1 MQRRGRVLAVTGAA
15 AIAAAGIASALPGAG
30 TAWDQPVQLQQAN
43 VRVRGAAEDDRLG
56 WSVAGVGDVNGDR
69 RLDVAVGAPFSA
81 NNERASSGSA
91 HVLYGP
97 FASAADLDVGAPGVR
112 GFRIDGAAEGD
123 FASGSIAAADVNGDR
138 RSDLLIGSPETDN
151 LEREQS
157 GSVYVVFGGARSG
170 QLDLATLTAGFR
182 IDGAE
187 TGDQTGWSVGRAGDV
202 NGDGRADMVVGAP
215 LADSNDRIE
224 SGSAFVV
231 LGKGSADGIDLSF
244 SPSVRLRLD
253 GADTRERA
261 GWSVAGAG
269 DVNGDKRP
277 DVVVGAPWA
286 NPNGRF
292 FAGSAYVVFGQ
303 AASTTIDLAAPGGS
317 GFRIDGPTD
326 GDIVFGGVGWSVS
339 GAGDVNGD
347 GRADV
352 IVGFPFYDAGQ
363 REDSGAAFVVFGKET
378 PAPVD
383 LASLGNRGFRIDG
396 ARAGDLAG
404 ASVAALGDVNFDG
417 RADLLVGAEQA
428 DNNGRE
434 DSGSVYIVYGK
445 KDARAVDL
453 RALGSAGAR
462 MDGEVADDLAGWS
475 VAPAGDVN
483 GDKRPDVLVGAHAS
497 DGNGRNQSGAAYLL
511 FAPDQRPPRLAVKAR
526 SPQRVLAQKGV
537 TLRASCDESCSM
549 RATGAISVAKPRVR
563 LPLLAAEA
571 RLSRAGQKVLKL
583 ALSTPARAR
592 LAEVLKGSRQVQA
605 TVTLRALDVDR
616 NTSIATAKVVV
627 RR

>member
-1 MQRRGRVLAVTGAA
+1 MTGGRTCS
-15 AIAAAGIASALPGAG
+15 SAL
-30 TAWDQPVQLQQAN
+30 
-43 VRVRGAAEDDRLG
+43 
-56 WSVAGVGDVNGDR
+56 
-69 RLDVAVGAPFSA
+69 
-81 NNERASSGSA
+81 
-91 HVLYGP
+91 
-97 FASAADLDVGAPGVR
+97 
-112 GFRIDGAAEGD
+112 
-123 FASGSIAAADVNGDR
+123 
-138 RSDLLIGSPETDN
+138 PETDN

-170 QLDLATLTAGFR
+170 QLDLATLTAGYR

-202 NGDGRADMVVGAP
+202 NGDGRTDMVVGAP

-231 LGKGSADGIDLSF
+231 LGKGSTDGIDLSF
-244 SPSVRLRLD
+244 SPSVRLRMD
-253 GADTRERA
+253 GADTGERA

-303 AASTTIDLAAPGGS
+303 AASTTIDLAEPGGS

-363 REDSGAAFVVFGKET
+363 RQDSGAAFVVFGKAT
-378 PAPVD
+378 SAAVD
-383 LASLGNRGFRIDG
+383 LASLGNKGFRIDG

-453 RALGSAGAR
+453 RALGNAGAE
-462 MDGEVADDLAGWS
+462 MDGEGPTTSPGGRSLRRRRQRRQAARRSGRRPRVGRQRPQPVGCGIPPLRPG
-475 VAPAGDVN
+475 PAAAQACCDSTIAAACP
-483 GDKRPDVLVGAHAS
+483 RTERRHAS
-497 DGNGRNQSGAAYLL
+497 S
-511 FAPDQRPPRLAVKAR
+511 
-526 SPQRVLAQKGV
+526 VL
-537 TLRASCDESCSM
+537 
-549 RATGAISVAKPRVR
+549 
-563 LPLLAAEA
+563 
-571 RLSRAGQKVLKL
+571 
-583 ALSTPARAR
+583 
-592 LAEVLKGSRQVQA
+592 
-605 TVTLRALDVDR
+605 
-616 NTSIATAKVVV
+616 
-627 RR
+627 

>member
-1 MQRRGRVLAVTGAA
+1 MTAVA

-81 NNERASSGSA
+81 NNDRASSGSA

-97 FASAADLDVGAPGVR
+97 FAAAADLDVGAAGVR

-123 FASGSIAAADVNGDR
+123 FAAGSIAAGDVNGDR
-138 RSDLLIGSPETDN
+138 RSDLFIGSPETDN

-170 QLDLATLTAGFR
+170 QLDLATLTAGYR

-202 NGDGRADMVVGAP
+202 NGDGRIDMVVGAP

-231 LGKGSADGIDLSF
+231 LGKGSTDGIDLSF
-244 SPSVRLRLD
+244 SPSVRLRMD

-292 FAGSAYVVFGQ
+292 FAGSVYVVFGQ
-303 AASTTIDLAAPGGS
+303 AASTTVDLAVPGG

-363 REDSGAAFVVFGKET
+363 REDSGAAFVVFGKAT
-378 PAPVD
+378 SAPID

-428 DNNGRE
+428 DNNGRK
-434 DSGSVYIVYGK
+434 DSGSAYIVYGK

-453 RALGSAGAR
+453 RALRNAGAR
-462 MDGEVADDLAGWS
+462 IDGEVADDLAGWS
-475 VAPAGDVN
+475 VASAGDVN

-497 DGNGRNQSGAAYLL
+497 DGNGRNQSGARIPPLRPGPATAQACRDSTIAAARPRTEGRH
-511 FAPDQRPPRLAVKAR
+511 APSVLRRVVLHACHGGDLRWQAAR
-526 SPQRVLAQKGV
+526 S
-537 TLRASCDESCSM
+537 
-549 RATGAISVAKPRVR
+549 
-563 LPLLAAEA
+563 LAA
-571 RLSRAGQKVLKL
+571 AGGGGSAQ
-583 ALSTPARAR
+583 PARAEGVEAR
-592 LAEVLKGSRQVQA
+592 AVHRRSDASRRGTSGQRAGAGDGDAPCARRRPEHEHRDGESRGPALGQA
-605 TVTLRALDVDR
+605 WET
-616 NTSIATAKVVV
+616 
-627 RR
+627 